1 MSIIA
6 PHAPAPL
13 VSDVVAGT
21 TPAGFVPQ
29 NGDSAAYFVAQQPRD
44 AATALALHL
53 LQSSQHSN
61 GSGPLLEWLYQQPA
75 YVELTPTSATLLLLA
90 SRRPELRVHLALAG
104 LTSCPSCWEVLRHQH
119 PQLALPVFPGGRLS
133 SGFCAPHVVAIR
145 GVA

>member
-1 MSIIA
+1 MASI
-6 PHAPAPL
+6 PH
-13 VSDVVAGT
+13 DVVSGASL
-21 TPAGFVPQ
+21 AVLAPQ
-29 NGDSAAYFVAQQPRD
+29 IGDMAAYFVAQQPRD